1 MQVVGGDPD
10 TVAPSDL
17 PSYADLRAREDAPPG
32 SAWGLFGADDQI
44 GTVNL
49 LGPDTV
55 LHAASLVRRGATF
68 NLDYELNAFAPPV
81 SPYRKGL
88 QHFALCRHDGQV
100 RDDYVNDFFPQASS
114 HIDGLRHHRHS
125 AHGFYGKV
133 SDDAVG
139 SGSPALGI
147 QHVARKGIVGRGVLL
162 DVQKYLADAGRP
174 LDLRTAQAITP
185 ADLDGA
191 ARAQGVTF
199 ARGDVLLLHTGWAEH
214 FLNDLDSEERARL
227 IKERTFCGLE
237 QSHEMLAWLWDH
249 HFSVVAS
256 DTVAVEVMPSVPDS
270 PFVENVGRM
279 MHPDLIALL
288 GVCLGELWKLE
299 ELARDCAGDGVY
311 EFMVVAK
318 ALNLVGGVGS
328 PANALALK

>member
-1 MQVVGGDPD
+1 M
-10 TVAPSDL
+10 
-17 PSYADLRAREDAPPG
+17 
-32 SAWGLFGADDQI
+32 
-44 GTVNL
+44 
-49 LGPDTV
+49 
-55 LHAASLVRRGATF
+55 RRGATF

-214 FLNDLDSEERARL
+214 FLNDLDGEERARL

-311 EFMVVAK
+311 EVHGRGEA
-318 ALNLVGGVGS
+318 AEPRRGRRLPGQRPCPEIGRDGSRPSDRGSRRTHAWSGGPPLQQIQDLSSRAEVGERYHGS
-328 PANALALK
+328 PGRREQTMG